1 MSKRDLIILE
11 SEIVCER
18 KGIVGGLVFI
28 LIKFVAIRIVSNII
42 TVSVPACLG
51 LLKKLFWKDARL
63 HTFAIQRIWL

>member
-1 MSKRDLIILE
+1 MKFFFKSRKIEREAMSKRDLIILE

-51 LLKKLFWKDARL
+51 LLKKLF
-63 HTFAIQRIWL
+63 